1 MESRAHALVAGL
13 FVLLLSL
20 AAGIAVW
27 WLGYNKGAVN
37 HYVLEARQNVT
48 GLNLQAQVRYRGIR
62 SGRVESIDLDPG
74 DRRLILVR
82 ISLDARYP
90 LTAGTTAKLNT
101 QGLTGIAYVQ
111 LEDDGSKPEPLVA
124 KDGRPPR
131 IPLRPTLLDTLGAQ
145 AGDIAIQTNMVMARL
160 AELLNDRNMQNLTR
174 SMENM
179 AAISD
184 GLRESVKDLPASMAA
199 LQRALSAANVEKL
212 SATLAN
218 LERAT
223 AESAPLAREM
233 RDTVKTLAGLAGRL
247 DQFANEA
254 GVEVTAE
261 TLPRA
266 NALLDEL
273 TVSSRRLVRLM
284 EAIER
289 NPQSLVFG
297 RGKPVAGP
305 GEAGFSGPTN

>member
-1 MESRAHALVAGL
+1 MESRAHAIVAGL
-13 FVLLLSL
+13 FMLLLGL
-20 AAGIAVW
+20 AAGLAVW
-27 WLGYNKGAVN
+27 WLGYDKGEVN
-37 HYVLEARQNVT
+37 YYVLEARQNVT

-62 SGRVESIDLDPG
+62 SGRVESIDLDPD

-111 LEDDGSKPEPLVA
+111 LEDDGSRPEPLVGTG
-124 KDGRPPR
+124 GRAPR
-131 IPLRPTLLDTLGAQ
+131 IDLKPTLLDALGSQ
-145 AGDIAIQTNMVMARL
+145 AGDIASQTNAVMARL
-160 AELLNDRNMQNLTR
+160 AELLNERNMQNLTR

-179 AAISD
+179 AVISD
-184 GLRESVKDLPASMAA
+184 GLRQSVKDLPASVAA
-199 LQRALSAANVEKL
+199 LQRALSAANIEKL

-218 LERAT
+218 LERTT
-223 AESAPLAREM
+223 AEAAPLVHEM
-233 RDTVKTLAGLAGRL
+233 RDTLKTMSGLAARL
-247 DQFANEA
+247 DTLTGQA
-254 GVEVTAE
+254 GSELTAE

-266 NALLDEL
+266 NALLEEL

-284 EAIER
+284 ESIER

-297 RGKPVAGP
+297 RGRAAPGP
-305 GEAGFSGPTN
+305 GEAGFGQGR